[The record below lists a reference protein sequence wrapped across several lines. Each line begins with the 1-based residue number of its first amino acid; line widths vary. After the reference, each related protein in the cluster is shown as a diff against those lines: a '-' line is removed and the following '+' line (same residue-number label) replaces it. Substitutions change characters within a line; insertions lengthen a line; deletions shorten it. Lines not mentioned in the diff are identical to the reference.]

1 MTGSQSIGGN
11 VHPSFETPLNRLRS
25 FRYDALADRIKNDSI
40 ALTSMSGLYEYFNP
54 VTGEGE
60 GGHDFSW
67 TAAMSLAWMDR
78 PSAIAMGSKMH
89 GPKKEVGSSWSATP
103 TKQ

>member
-1 MTGSQSIGGN
+1 MQVFS
-11 VHPSFETPLNRLRS
+11 
-25 FRYDALADRIKNDSI
+25 RYDALANRIKDDSI
-40 ALTSMSGLYEYFNP
+40 ALTSESGLFEYFNP

-78 PSAIAMGSKMH
+78 PAAIAVGSKMH
-89 GPKKEVGSSWSATP
+89 GPKKEVGASWTATP
-103 TKQ
+103 VKK